1 MWRGGVPGVVF
12 ASTNAPSYGWLRIVH
27 SSDCIG
33 KKSLGLACCGHPA
46 AVGVVA
52 CGQISTSCAAA
63 AVAAW
68 ARQSA
73 GNPGGVFELFID
85 GGRDGSSGVT
95 RPEGTRGRVVAIG
108 VSADGSA
115 IVVVV
120 VGATFT
126 GGFFAAVDGFGVA
139 AGALG
144 FGVAAGWGA
153 GRTAGV
159 VGAVCAAALP
169 CDDGESSAWGTP
181 KVCAIVSVMCCSGA
195 GSAPAA
201 LNPQLTIVVSAASIA
216 ISARRGCGSFW
227 RGCCGTK
234 RGVARTR
241 SSSAIISRCCSTT

>member
-1 MWRGGVPGVVF
+1 MWRAGLPGVVF
-12 ASTNAPSYGWLRIVH
+12 ASTTAPSYGWLRIVH

-153 GRTAGV
+153 GGTAGGGGGGWGGALACGGGGALAGGAPQG
-159 VGAVCAAALP
+159 GAV
-169 CDDGESSAWGTP
+169 
-181 KVCAIVSVMCCSGA
+181 VSG
-195 GSAPAA
+195 G
-201 LNPQLTIVVSAASIA
+201 
-216 ISARRGCGSFW
+216 GW
-227 RGCCGTK
+227 RGG
-234 RGVARTR
+234 RGGPGPPH
-241 SSSAIISRCCSTT
+241 